1 MSDYTL
7 TKVRLFEG
15 VWEGVVARVRE
26 GVGRPNLKITF
37 LEKDVEGVS
46 LSEDGQAGAWTLRVP
61 VPDEAISDGVQTV
74 LITDGDTDETLGAFA
89 LMAGEALADDLRAE
103 VDLLR
108 DELDMLKRA
117 FRRHCVET
125 G

>member
-15 VWEGVVARVRE
+15 VWEGVVARVRD

-37 LEKDVEGVS
+37 LEQEVEGVS
-46 LSEDGQAGAWTLRVP
+46 LSEGGEDGAWNLRVP

-89 LMAGEALADDLRAE
+89 LMAGEAVAEDLRAE

-108 DELDMLKRA
+108 AELDMLKRA